1 LEGVSFKGIW
11 RRNTKNKKKDEK
23 LEPTKV
29 IHHKRI
35 MISGRCRK
43 IGDFKWRDIH
53 RKNSERYIRKKNPNK
68 EVLPDF

>member
-1 LEGVSFKGIW
+1 MEECNSKDYGEG
-11 RRNTKNKKKDEK
+11 NTKNKKKDEK

-35 MISGRCRK
+35 MITGRCRK

-53 RKNSERYIRKKNPNK
+53 RKNSERYIRKKNPDT